1 MKILNKDVFFSLVPK
16 LNILLILCAV
26 LLTVKLYSSVS
37 RTYDSSNIQAKRKI
51 AKPLELMMGKET
63 ISEPAPLFQ
72 EDIFKKKE
80 LFNLATNKN
89 LAPEKRS
96 FVLLGVSSGKKNIA
110 VIKDTKDNKDYY
122 CSEGDLIGDFQVK
135 EIFKDKVVLKTTD
148 GILEI
153 TR

>member
-16 LNILLILCAV
+16 LNILLILCAA
-26 LLTVKLYSSVS
+26 LLTVKLYSSIN
-37 RTYDSSNIQAKRKI
+37 RTYDSSNIQSKRKI

-63 ISEPAPLFQ
+63 ISEQAPLFQ

-89 LAPEKRS
+89 LTPEKRS

-135 EIFKDKVVLKTTD
+135 EIFKDKVVLKSID
-148 GILEI
+148 GLLEI